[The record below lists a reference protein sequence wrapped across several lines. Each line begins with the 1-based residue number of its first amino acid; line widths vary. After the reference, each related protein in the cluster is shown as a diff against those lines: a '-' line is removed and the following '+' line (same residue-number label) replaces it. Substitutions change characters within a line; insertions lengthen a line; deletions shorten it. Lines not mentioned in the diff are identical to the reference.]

1 MQSRWGLSYKDA
13 AHRLY
18 MAEVEKFRAEKH
30 AENAMFAIRS
40 RIDNIITHEIRPV
53 INNLDSQLDQRD

>member
-18 MAEVEKFRAEKH
+18 MAEVEKFRAQKE
-30 AENAMFAIRS
+30 AELSIHEVQDQMDKTKMDEIYTEIS
-40 RIDNIITHEIRPV
+40 RVDDRNI
-53 INNLDSQLDQRD
+53 

>member
-18 MAEVEKFRAEKH
+18 MAEVEKFRAQKE
-30 AENAMFAIRS
+30 AELSIHEVQDQMDKTKMDEIYTEIS
-40 RIDNIITHEIRPV
+40 RIDDRNI
-53 INNLDSQLDQRD
+53 